1 MVKLQYKFKNNKIIS
16 LEPTKIIVISFIAV
30 ILWGAALLCLPIAS
44 NPDQPSISFLDAL
57 FTATAATCVTG
68 LVVVDT
74 ATQWSYFGQTVILL
88 LVQIG
93 GLGLVT
99 ITTFFSDF

>member
-88 LVQIG
+88 LVQVG